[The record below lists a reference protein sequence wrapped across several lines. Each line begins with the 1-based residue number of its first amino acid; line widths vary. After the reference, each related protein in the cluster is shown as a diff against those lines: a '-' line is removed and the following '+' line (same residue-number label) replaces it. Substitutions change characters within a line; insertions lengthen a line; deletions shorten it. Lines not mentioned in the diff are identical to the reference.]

1 MNLKDKVAI
10 VTGGASG
17 LGEGIVRRFLD
28 EGAKVAIFDRN
39 EELGNAL
46 ASELGDN
53 VIFCAVDV
61 ASDDS
66 VSAGVEKAVDTFG
79 ALHICMNCAG
89 RSSGA
94 TKTLSRKGKFPMDL
108 YRDVININLIGT
120 FNVLSHAAEKIALNE
135 PDENGERGIIINTA
149 SIAAY
154 EGQPGQ
160 VAYAASKGG
169 ITSMTLPIARD
180 LAYYGIRCVTLA
192 PGLCETP
199 ILASVSPEVKE
210 GLAKAIPFPKRL
222 AEPSEFAALAA
233 HVVENTYI
241 NGETIRFD
249 GGLRL

>member
-1 MNLKDKVAI
+1 MDLKGKVAI

-17 LGEGIVRRFLD
+17 LGEGVTRRFVTD
-28 EGAKVAIFDRN
+28 GAKVVIFDRN
-39 EELGNAL
+39 EELGNKL
-46 ASELGDN
+46 ASELGEN
-53 VIFCAVDV
+53 AIFCAVDV
-61 ASDDS
+61 ADDDT
-66 VSAGVEKAVDTFG
+66 VEAGIEKAMDVFG
-79 ALHICMNCAG
+79 AIHLCINCAG

-94 TKTLSRKGKFPMDL
+94 TKTLSRKGKFPMAL

-120 FNVLSHAAEKIALNE
+120 FNVLSHAVEKMALND
-135 PDENGERGIIINTA
+135 PDENGERGIVINTA

-169 ITSMTLPIARD
+169 IVGMTLPIARD
-180 LAYYGIRCVTLA
+180 LANYGIRSVTIA

-199 ILASVSPEVKE
+199 ILQGVSPEVKE

-222 AEPSEFAALAA
+222 SEPSEFADLAA
-233 HVVENTYI
+233 HVVKNVYI
-241 NGETIRFD
+241 NGETIRLD